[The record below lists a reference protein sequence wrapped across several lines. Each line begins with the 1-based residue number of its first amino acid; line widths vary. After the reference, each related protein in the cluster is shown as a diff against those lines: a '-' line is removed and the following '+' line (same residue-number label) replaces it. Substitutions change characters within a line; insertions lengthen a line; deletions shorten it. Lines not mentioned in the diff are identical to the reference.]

1 MAWTKASERRP
12 TEADALDGRVLWRK
26 GEGSPIISH
35 GHGQLFSSDMEWHP
49 IIIPGNNEP
58 AQEPELPQP
67 GQMIWVRACGE
78 EEWRHRPFLRWRKL
92 AVCQSG
98 AGNIDIAWHEW
109 SPTDPNEPPEL
120 QYRPFKNAEEF
131 WPFRNCWWRN
141 KQSPE
146 NRPPCP
152 FTSDRYG
159 GWSWQWCFEK
169 MELLEDIDGKM
180 IARPFGL
187 EVTNEIDD

>member
-1 MAWTKASERRP
+1 MAWIKASERRP
-12 TEADALDGRVLWRK
+12 TEDDAFCELLLWRD
-26 GEGSPIISH
+26 SASRVFIDRWDV
-35 GHGQLFSSDMEWHP
+35 LYATCEWHP

-120 QYRPFKNAEEF
+120 QYRPFANAEEF
-131 WPFRNCWWRN
+131 WPFRHCWWRN

-146 NRPPCP
+146 HRPPCP
-152 FTSDRYG
+152 FTGDRYG
-159 GWSWQWCFEK
+159 GWSWQACFEK
-169 MELLEDIDGKM
+169 MELLQDVDSKM
-180 IARPFGL
+180 VARPFGL
-187 EVTNEIDD
+187 EVTNET